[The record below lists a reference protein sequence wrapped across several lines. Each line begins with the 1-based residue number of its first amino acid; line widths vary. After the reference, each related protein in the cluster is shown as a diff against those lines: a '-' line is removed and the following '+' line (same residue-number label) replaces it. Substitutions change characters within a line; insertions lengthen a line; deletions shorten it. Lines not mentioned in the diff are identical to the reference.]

1 MTLCCIISEIKWNVD
16 RKSRFFIPVPA
27 FDTRVGRGVLSEY
40 CHNVWRRKTRM
51 VSHVWVPLVKK
62 KLMMCLAV
70 STLYRRV
77 SDGQT
82 NGIVC
87 AYAGHRAVKKGTL
100 GRYGVVV
107 VIIIDKL
114 YNIDASPIPSH
125 FTTHSASSYSR
136 TLTADTASTEGRE
149 ARPGCKVCT
158 TILRHLSRRCASQ
171 MRGHLL
177 PL

>member
-1 MTLCCIISEIKWNVD
+1 
-16 RKSRFFIPVPA
+16 
-27 FDTRVGRGVLSEY
+27 
-40 CHNVWRRKTRM
+40 M

-125 FTTHSASSYSR
+125 FTTHSASSLQSYTNGRHGVDGRQRSPTGLQGLHDYITPFIT
-136 TLTADTASTEGRE
+136 TLRISDARAPTAAVTG
-149 ARPGCKVCT
+149 
-158 TILRHLSRRCASQ
+158 
-171 MRGHLL
+171 
-177 PL
+177 